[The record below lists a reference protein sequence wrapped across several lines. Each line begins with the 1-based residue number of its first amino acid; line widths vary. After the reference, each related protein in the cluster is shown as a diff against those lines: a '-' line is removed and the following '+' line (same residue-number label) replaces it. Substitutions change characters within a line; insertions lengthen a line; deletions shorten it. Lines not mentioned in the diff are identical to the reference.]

1 MQGTEMNHDDAIRQ
15 LAYRIWQ
22 EEGCRDGC
30 EVEHWLRA
38 KMIWEEINRPQSEP
52 KQSKALNK
60 RKSRK
65 ISAAETEL

>member
-38 KMIWEEINRPQSEP
+38 KMIWEEINHPESEP
-52 KQSKALNK
+52 KALKK

-65 ISAAETEL
+65 IPTAETEL

>member
-38 KMIWEEINRPQSEP
+38 KMIWEEINHQQSES
-52 KQSKALNK
+52 KQPKALNK
-60 RKSRK
+60 RKSKK
-65 ISAAETEL
+65 IPAAETEL